1 MRGSSWFSSVPGTGT
16 LRVFVVVVVVVVVF
30 LLGAYLMAQMVK
42 NMPVM

>member
-16 LRVFVVVVVVVVVF
+16 LRVFVVVVVVVF

>member
-16 LRVFVVVVVVVVVF
+16 LRDFVVVVVF

>member
-1 MRGSSWFSSVPGTGT
+1 MRGSSCFSSVPGTGT
-16 LRVFVVVVVVVVVF
+16 FRVFVVVVFFF